1 MTEDLVRARRFELV
15 DDQERPRAALHME
28 DGQPILTL
36 ADEDGSARVQVAINR
51 EGNATLRVRDA
62 AGQERLQIAAME
74 DGTGVVLTD
83 STGTI
88 HASLIISENGE
99 VLVSAQEHG
108 QNRAIGS
115 VVPGG
120 TIVLGLWDAEG
131 KKTHGFSQGE

>member
-1 MTEDLVRARRFELV
+1 VTEDLIRARRFELV

-62 AGQERLQIAAME
+62 AGQERIQIAAME
-74 DGTGVVLTD
+74 DGTGFVLTD
-83 STGTI
+83 STGAI
-88 HASLIISENGE
+88 HVSLLITENGE
-99 VLVSAQEHG
+99 VLVSAQEHE
-108 QNRAIGS
+108 QNRAIGY

-120 TIVLGLWDAEG
+120 TIMLGLWDAEG
-131 KKTHGFSQGE
+131 NQTHGFGQGE